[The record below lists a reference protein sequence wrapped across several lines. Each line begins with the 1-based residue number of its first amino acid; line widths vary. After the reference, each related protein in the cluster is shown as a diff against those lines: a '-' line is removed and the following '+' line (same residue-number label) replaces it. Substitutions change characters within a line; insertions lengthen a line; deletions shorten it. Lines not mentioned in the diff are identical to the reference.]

1 MASPSAPPAAGPT
14 GPGEV
19 QQRCA
24 ELFAAR
30 GERLQRFAQR
40 LLGADAPDGVQEV
53 FAAACRS
60 LPSFRGEARLT
71 TWFHRLALRVL
82 CAFRRRR
89 DARAAREQPDAEAEA
104 RLSPRALAAY
114 QQSPFDLCA
123 REERRQRVLQALD
136 RLSPPLREVLLLRGE
151 GLSYGEIAEALAIP
165 LGTVKSRMAAATVLL
180 AEKLQRLAEDE
191 R

>member
-1 MASPSAPPAAGPT
+1 MASPSAPPAT
-14 GPGEV
+14 GEV

-60 LPSFRGEARLT
+60 LPSFRGESQLT
-71 TWFHRLALRVL
+71 TWFHRLAVRVL

-89 DARAAREQPDAEAEA
+89 DARAVREQPDAEAEA

-123 REERRQRVLQALD
+123 QAERRARVLAALD

-151 GLSYGEIAEALAIP
+151 GLSYSEIAQALAIP
-165 LGTVKSRMAAATVLL
+165 PGTVKSRMAAATVLL
-180 AEKLQRLAEDE
+180 AEKLQRHEEDE

>member
-1 MASPSAPPAAGPT
+1 M

-30 GERLQRFAQR
+30 GERLLRFAQR

-123 REERRQRVLQALD
+123 QAERCVRVFVALD
-136 RLSPPLREVLLLRGE
+136 GLSPPLREVLLLRGE

-180 AEKLQRLAEDE
+180 AERLQPHAEDE